1 MTEVWSTITTM
12 WRLQATTWANRLI
25 YYAQR
30 LPLLRQFVSE
40 RAYAAVGAKRTAG
53 IAAVVLMLVFGLGSS
68 LLYFGAMMALP
79 LHLWAAE
86 WVADDRRALFVH
98 MYFCLSAVMAAVS
111 SAKVLE
117 PTKIKYTAVRLM
129 RIAPTRYM
137 RATLIYRYATFFA
150 YQLVAMLVIGRSL
163 GITVLQAIL
172 LVGAVTLWRV
182 GTEWLHLA
190 LYRSS
195 GVVLVKKMG
204 TVMLVTLLAAA
215 LAYLPLTPVDLIP
228 AFGDTILRQHP
239 ILALFLLFGAV
250 TGYVLLRKTD
260 YTAAVR
266 EATNRDDPL
275 LNMER
280 VFTDAHKSSVQASVK
295 DYSDLQPFK
304 PSDKEEAT
312 RKKGYAYAHQ
322 IFMTRHRSLIRGPL
336 RKRLAIIG
344 IIGVVFTTM
353 AVLMADTLPV
363 ASLEEFVPFV
373 ILVMLYFAMGD
384 HLCKTW
390 FYHCDMPLMRYPF
403 YRKDAVQHFRLRLGH
418 LLRMNVLIGTSLAA
432 VLTVA
437 VLIVSGGQVPDF
449 LLPLWL
455 LTLSLAVFFSVHHLM
470 LYYLLQ
476 PYTTELNTKNPF
488 FFLINTLFSGAF
500 VGTMLLGP
508 NLWILAA
515 VVAALSVTYLLSAS
529 PLVSRFADRRFRVK

>member
-1 MTEVWSTITTM
+1 MTEVWMTITTM

-30 LPLLRQFVSE
+30 LPLLRQVVSE
-40 RAYAAVGAKRTAG
+40 RAYAAVRAKRMAG
-53 IAAVVLMLVFGLGSS
+53 VAAVVLMLVFGLGGS

-86 WVADDRRALFVH
+86 WAADDRRALFVH
-98 MYFCLSAVMAAVS
+98 MYFCLSVLMAAVS

-117 PTKIKYTAVRLM
+117 PTKIKYIAIRLM

-137 RATLIYRYATFFA
+137 RATLLYRYATFFL
-150 YQLVAMLVIGRSL
+150 YQLVAMLVLGMGL
-163 GITVLQAIL
+163 GITALQSVL

-190 LYRSS
+190 LYRSN
-195 GVVLVKKMG
+195 GVVLVKKTG
-204 TVMLVTLLAAA
+204 TVMLITLLAVA

-228 AFGDTILRQHP
+228 AFGDTIMGQPL

-250 TGYVLLRKTD
+250 TGYRLLRKTD
-260 YTAAVR
+260 YTVEVR

-280 VFTDAHKSSVQASVK
+280 VFADAHKSSVQASDK
-295 DYSDLQPFK
+295 DYSDLQPFD
-304 PSDKEEAT
+304 SSATEEAT

-344 IIGVVFTTM
+344 VIGVVLA
-353 AVLMADTLPV
+353 AVAQFMSDTLPV
-363 ASLEEFVPFV
+363 ASLKEFVPFV
-373 ILVMLYFAMGD
+373 ILAMLYFAMGD

-390 FYHCDMPLMRYPF
+390 FYHCDMPLMRYRF

-418 LLRMNVLIGTSLAA
+418 LLRMNVLIGFTLAT
-432 VLTVA
+432 VLSIA
-437 VLIVSGGQVPDF
+437 VLILSGGQVPGF
-449 LLPLWL
+449 LPPLWL
-455 LTLSLAVFFSVHHLM
+455 LTLSLAVFFSVHHL
-470 LYYLLQ
+470 LFYYLLQ

-500 VGTMLLGP
+500 VGTMLLRP
-508 NLWILAA
+508 SPWTLA
-515 VVAALSVTYLLSAS
+515 VVVTVLSITYLLSAS
-529 PLVSRFADRRFRVK
+529 PLVARYADKRFRVK